1 MKFFDIYLGKVFGLG
16 QGLTVLK
23 NEAMEAN
30 LDQRQM
36 KLSHIER
43 FHKEKE
49 AVSQN

>member
-16 QGLTVLK
+16 QGLTLLK

-36 KLSHIER
+36 KLPHIER
-43 FHKEKE
+43 FHEEKE
-49 AVSQN
+49 AVSQK